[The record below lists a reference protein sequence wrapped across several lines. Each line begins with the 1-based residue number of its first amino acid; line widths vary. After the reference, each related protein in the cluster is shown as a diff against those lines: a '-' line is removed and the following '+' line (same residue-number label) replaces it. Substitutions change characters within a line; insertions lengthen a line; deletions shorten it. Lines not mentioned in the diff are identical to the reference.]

1 MGEGAGVVCDVFAL
15 VFGADQSWC
24 PVPYRSRREEGREAR
39 YTDTSQGRV
48 NLEKGNLHL
57 LGYLGRQ
64 LKLAGMR
71 SVGTPPSSS
80 EPIGRASSPMDGRPA
95 RLGDEV
101 LRCIR
106 ESGEGQVQTKEK

>member
-48 NLEKGNLHL
+48 NLEKTFTCWV
-57 LGYLGRQ
+57 LGE
-64 LKLAGMR
+64 A
-71 SVGTPPSSS
+71 
-80 EPIGRASSPMDGRPA
+80 
-95 RLGDEV
+95 
-101 LRCIR
+101 
-106 ESGEGQVQTKEK
+106 TKS